1 MGPGIVKR
9 LYEEGYTE
17 IVDILHIK
25 KKDLLEIE
33 GFQETLADKII
44 NNIKTALEN
53 VNLIE
58 IMNASNI
65 FGNGLG
71 KRKLALIFSNIPDVM
86 KHKADNKLLN
96 KIIEIDGF
104 STITATQ
111 FVENLDTFKGFL
123 KSLKIKTHN
132 LNSYIEKSQLK
143 TNVVFTGF
151 RNSYLEKYLV
161 EYKIAVKNSINR
173 KIGLDR

>member
-1 MGPGIVKR
+1 
-9 LYEEGYTE
+9 
-17 IVDILHIK
+17 
-25 KKDLLEIE
+25 
-33 GFQETLADKII
+33 
-44 NNIKTALEN
+44 
-53 VNLIE
+53 
-58 IMNASNI
+58 MNASNI

-111 FVENLDTFKGFL
+111 FVENLDTFKGSKKF
-123 KSLKIKTHN
+123 KIKTHN
-132 LNSYIEKSQLK
+132 LDSYIEKTQLK

-151 RNSYLEKYLV
+151 RNSELEKYLL
-161 EYKIAVKNSINR
+161 EHKIAVKNSINSDTIYLITKDKSSKSSKIEEAR
-173 KIGLDR
+173 KNIKIITVDDFIKNKNKYIK